1 MLVAFDFGLTNTD
14 VVISKSDENQFYS
27 FPTIKINNAF
37 ITYIFDTINIEV
49 SQVSHIAVTG
59 GKSSDL
65 TDTFNDI
72 PIKKVNEVQALE
84 QPVSILMEK
93 NLITLAGYL
102 WAEEL
107 IKAY

>member
-1 MLVAFDFGLTNTD
+1 MLVGFDFGLTNTD

-27 FPTIKINNAF
+27 FPTIEINNAF

-49 SQVSHIAVTG
+49 SRVSHIAVTG

-72 PIKKVNEVQALE
+72 PIKKVMNKD
-84 QPVSILMEK
+84 PI
-93 NLITLAGYL
+93 Y
-102 WAEEL
+102 
-107 IKAY
+107 